1 MDNEYTMD
9 SKKAMRETTKLKY
22 HFLSDDDWRGGN
34 AGSKGIPRGEE
45 RKQREQKQNKD
56 LDENIKKQFGVDGI
70 PMAKKQ
76 G

>member
-34 AGSKGIPRGEE
+34 AGSKGIPRGEGGMQRGCGEGGGE
-45 RKQREQKQNKD
+45 RRENK
-56 LDENIKKQFGVDGI
+56 ENRSRTKT
-70 PMAKKQ
+70 
-76 G
+76 